1 MKTLKVL
8 AITFILLIVCMVGRT
23 QTVKTVEDMAIK
35 HQACLDSEI
44 DMLGCSKSFYLQMD
58 SMLNVVYHQ
67 LRATLGEKQK
77 QALKNQQFKWIKK
90 RDTYFNKQDNTL
102 QKKYEKGEWG
112 RDMEMITYD
121 DKANFIKE
129 RVIVL
134 IKRH

>member
-1 MKTLKVL
+1 
-8 AITFILLIVCMVGRT
+8 MVGRT
-23 QTVKTVEDMAIK
+23 QTVEIVENMATK
-35 HQACLDSEI
+35 HQTCLDSGI

>member
-1 MKTLKVL
+1 
-8 AITFILLIVCMVGRT
+8 MVGRT
-23 QTVKTVEDMAIK
+23 QTVEIVENMDTK
-35 HQACLDSEI
+35 HQTCLDSGI

-90 RDTYFNKQDNTL
+90 RDIYFKKQDNTF

-112 RDMEMITYD
+112 IDMEMISYD

-134 IKRH
+134 IRRL